1 MDVPELISTITHRLR
16 TIAGIEAIVLGG
28 SRARGTHTS
37 TSDIDVGIY
46 YHRQASLDLTSLSQI
61 ATELDDAHRS
71 GLITEIGGWG
81 PWINGGGWLT
91 VHTLPVDFLY
101 RDLTKVSQII
111 SDCLHGTIEIAY
123 QPGHPH
129 AFASYMYMSEIAA
142 CQPLWDPHSVIANL
156 KAQTHPYPPQL
167 KQALIDTF
175 FWEAD
180 FSLKV
185 AQKSVSRGDVVYAA
199 GCCFRCV
206 ACLTHTLFALNEQY
220 WMNEKGA
227 VSLVSTFWLCPEQ
240 FKERVA
246 LAFRQL
252 EATPEAIAAAIET
265 LHQLVHDTSSLLPR

>member
-1 MDVPELISTITHRLR
+1 MDEAEVVSHITHRLQ
-16 TIAGIEAIVLGG
+16 TVAGIQAIVLGG

-46 YHRQASLDLTSLSQI
+46 YHRQASFDLASLALI
-61 ATELDDAHRS
+61 ATDLDDTHQS
-71 GLITEIGGWG
+71 GLITKVGGWG

-91 VHTLPVDFLY
+91 INARPVDFLF
-101 RDLTKVSQII
+101 RDLPKVSRIVH
-111 SDCLHGTIEIAY
+111 DCLVGQIEIAY

-129 AFASYMYMSEIAA
+129 AFASYIYMAEIAA
-142 CQPLWDPHSVIANL
+142 CQLLWDPHNVIADL
-156 KAQTHPYPPQL
+156 KAQTQPFPPQL
-167 KQALIDTF
+167 KQAIINTF

-185 AQKSVSRGDVVYAA
+185 AQKSVSRGDVAYAA

-227 VSLVSTFWLCPEQ
+227 VALAETFQLRPEQ
-240 FKERVA
+240 FKERVNTA
-246 LAFRQL
+246 FGQLAG
-252 EATPEAIAAAIET
+252 TPEAIAAALNT
-265 LHQLVHDTSSLLPR
+265 LNQLVHDTSILLAR